1 MTAGVVVT
9 GAGRGIGAAIAEL
22 AFFLGT
28 PLSSYVTG
36 VVVPIDG
43 GWSAQGITS

>member
-1 MTAGVVVT
+1 M
-9 GAGRGIGAAIAEL
+9 GRFGRVEEVAEL

-43 GWSAQGITS
+43 GWSAQGITA